1 MTNETA
7 TFANAA
13 EEVEKMTTDERQEW
27 LKSGDLPSD
36 KPAGTLAEKPPEKK
50 ETPAEEPEQSRF
62 EKPAPKEKKPTQ
74 MGYGELRARVADLEA
89 QLASRTAREPEAL
102 PVPKVEAKP
111 PDKER
116 AKPTPSDNDDKGQ
129 AKYATYEDYLEDLA
143 DWKVE
148 QRIVK
153 LEKETIEKDAKAAV
167 ERDQRAISDKW
178 KEQVDSARSKHADFM
193 EVALDPKL
201 PIPQGSAV
209 EQWVLDSD
217 IGTEILYHLAKHPDE
232 LKAIHAMPPVKAA
245 RALTILEAE
254 LSDSPAP
261 PPEPAPASAAKRV
274 TSAPPPA
281 HEVGNRQRAP
291 DYDPVAEALAE
302 GNFEAY
308 RRAENAKE
316 IKSRKG

>member
-13 EEVEKMTTDERQEW
+13 EEVEKLTTDERQEW

-36 KPAGTLAEKPPEKK
+36 KPAETPAEKPPEKK

-62 EKPAPKEKKPTQ
+62 EKPASKEKKPTQ

-89 QLASRTAREPEAL
+89 QLASRTAREPEA
-102 PVPKVEAKP
+102 PPAPKVEAKP
-111 PDKER
+111 PEKVR
-116 AKPTPSDNDDKGQ
+116 VKPTPSDKDDKGQ

-143 DWKVE
+143 DYKAE
-148 QRIVK
+148 QKIVA
-153 LEKETIEKDAKAAV
+153 LEKKMGEDDAKRTV
-167 ERDQRAISDKW
+167 EAQQKQVTMRWQ
-178 KEQVDSARSKHADFM
+178 EQVDAARAKHADFM
-193 EVALDPKL
+193 EVALDSKL
-201 PIPQGSAV
+201 PIPPGSAV

-291 DYDPVAEALAE
+291 DYDPAAEALAE
-302 GNFEAY
+302 GDFDAY
-308 RRAENAKE
+308 RRAQNAKE